1 MRKNAMVSWG
11 FRYTPAVVRRD
22 SERFL
27 VWEQNG
33 KLYQWTKGAK
43 VIENVDT
50 DEIIPVIHIRVRYPE
65 N

>member
-33 KLYQWTKGAK
+33 KLYQWTKGSK
-43 VIENVDT
+43 VIENMDT
-50 DEIIPVIHIRVRYPE
+50 DEVIPVIHIKVRYPK